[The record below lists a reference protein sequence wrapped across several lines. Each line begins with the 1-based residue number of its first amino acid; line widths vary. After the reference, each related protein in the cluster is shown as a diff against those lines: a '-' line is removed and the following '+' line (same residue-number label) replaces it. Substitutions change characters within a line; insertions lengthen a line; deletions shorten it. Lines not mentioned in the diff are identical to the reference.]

1 MHNALLTNKKKL
13 LVTGLSIL
21 TVSSLTYLAVFA
33 ERLSPV
39 SPTETFIR
47 QYMTN
52 PNGTLATYLQEAR
65 STNEDIAAGRE
76 ALSESLGI
84 WLQYAW
90 VKGDRQLFADSFRLL
105 RTFFLS
111 PQNRIYWKLS
121 PDGQPHVTTN
131 ALGDDLR
138 IVDALWKAADSW
150 ENEEYAKAAEAVTQ
164 SLFASSIQ
172 HGCLVDFYDFAKKES
187 PQTLSLVYVDMSAL
201 KRMADHNKID
211 ANVYQ
216 RYRDLLMNMPND
228 GIFYP
233 KIFHVENQMYSYVDS
248 VNLIDQLIVAINLA
262 EAGRTPRELVVF
274 LKKEFAQQHQLP
286 GRYDRASRTAAVSYE
301 SPAVYGLAILL
312 ALKLDDP
319 QWANQLQARMVQLRS
334 NDSRFLGGYVFQED
348 THAFDNLVPLLAEE
362 ALRTYKD

>member
-84 WLQYAW
+84 WMQYAW

-105 RTFFLS
+105 RTFFLT

-211 ANVYQ
+211 ADVYQ

-233 KIFHVENQMYSYVDS
+233 KIFHVENQMYSYADS